1 MTEQTGQTAVKPR
14 AALAGQ
20 LPAGRKTCLQVCIFD
35 REPVKSAFALL
46 STKVTKLWR
55 LKCRPYCPTERRR
68 FMERT
73 ISGMMGKGSLTHNRR
88 AFTAEN
94 VDTERTKNNIE
105 YCNESLKQVY
115 HTLFDEAVNRYNAN
129 QTRKDRM
136 IENYYDK
143 IRTGKQEK
151 LFYEAVFQI
160 GNKDDMN
167 VRGEHGELAKQIL
180 DEFMQDFQKRNP
192 NLYVFSA
199 HLHLDEE
206 TPHLHIDFVP
216 YTTGSKRGLD
226 TRVSLKQALK
236 MQGFEGSNRQE
247 TEWNLWIES
256 EKQQL
261 SSVMERHGIQ
271 WLKLGTHRKHLS
283 VLNFEKQERQ
293 KEVLQLDKQ
302 IEEASHKII
311 ITEQQVKAKKAEV
324 IQGEKELTKMV
335 SNRAKAEKN
344 IQIIQNDKEWQLP
357 EPTTLMS
364 AKAYKDKKAE
374 PLVTRLKE
382 VLQTVVI
389 NNLDLSRKLES
400 SGKRLEQIRQQ
411 IKRLENRLESVEQ
424 ENDVL
429 KVENRDLKRLKMALG
444 EEKVIS
450 ILEHQKAAELP
461 DNKLKCRNGMER

>member
-1 MTEQTGQTAVKPR
+1 M
-14 AALAGQ
+14 
-20 LPAGRKTCLQVCIFD
+20 
-35 REPVKSAFALL
+35 
-46 STKVTKLWR
+46 
-55 LKCRPYCPTERRR
+55 
-68 FMERT
+68 
-73 ISGMMGKGSLTHNRR
+73 
-88 AFTAEN
+88 
-94 VDTERTKNNIE
+94 
-105 YCNESLKQVY
+105 
-115 HTLFDEAVNRYNAN
+115 FDEAVKRYNAK

-311 ITEQQVKAKKAEV
+311 ITEKQVQAKKAEV
-324 IQGEKELTKMV
+324 IQAEKELTKMV
-335 SNRAKAEKN
+335 SNRVKVEKN
-344 IQIIQNDKEWQLP
+344 IQTIQNDKEWQLP

-382 VLQTVVI
+382 VLQTIMI
-389 NNLDLSRKLES
+389 NNFDLNRKLES
-400 SGKRLEQIRQQ
+400 AGKRLNQIRQQ

-429 KVENRDLKRLKMALG
+429 KVENRDLKRLKMVLG

-450 ILEHQKAAELP
+450 ILEHQKAAEIS
-461 DNKLKCRNGMER
+461 DNKLKSRNGMER

>member
-1 MTEQTGQTAVKPR
+1 
-14 AALAGQ
+14 
-20 LPAGRKTCLQVCIFD
+20 
-35 REPVKSAFALL
+35 
-46 STKVTKLWR
+46 
-55 LKCRPYCPTERRR
+55 
-68 FMERT
+68 MERT

-94 VDTERTKNNIE
+94 VDAERTKNNIE

-115 HTLFDEAVNRYNAN
+115 HTLFDEAVSRYNAK

-261 SSVMERHGIQ
+261 SSVMEQHGIQ

-311 ITEQQVKAKKAEV
+311 ITEKQVKAKKAEV
-324 IQGEKELTKMV
+324 IQAEKELSKMV
-335 SNRAKAEKN
+335 SNRAKVEKN
-344 IQIIQNDKEWQLP
+344 IQIIQNDKEWQLA

-364 AKAYKDKKAE
+364 TKAYKDKKAE

-400 SGKRLEQIRQQ
+400 SGKRLE
-411 IKRLENRLESVEQ
+411 NRLESVEQ

-444 EEKVIS
+444 EKKVIS
-450 ILEHQKAAELP
+450 ILEHQKAAEIP
-461 DNKLKCRNGMER
+461 GNKLKSRNGMER

>member
-1 MTEQTGQTAVKPR
+1 
-14 AALAGQ
+14 
-20 LPAGRKTCLQVCIFD
+20 
-35 REPVKSAFALL
+35 
-46 STKVTKLWR
+46 
-55 LKCRPYCPTERRR
+55 
-68 FMERT
+68 MERT

-94 VDTERTKNNIE
+94 VDAERTKNNIE

-115 HTLFDEAVNRYNAN
+115 HTLFDEAVNRYNAK

-247 TEWNLWIES
+247 TEWNLWIAS

-271 WLKLGTHRKHLS
+271 WLKLGTHHKHLS
-283 VLNFEKQERQ
+283 VLNFEKQERE

-302 IEEASHKII
+302 LEEASCKVAA
-311 ITEQQVKAKKAEV
+311 TERQVKSKKEEV
-324 IQGEKELTKMV
+324 LQAEKELTQMV
-335 SNRAKAEKN
+335 SNRAKVEKN

-364 AKAYKDKKAE
+364 AKAYKEKKAE
-374 PLVTRLKE
+374 PLVARLKE
-382 VLQTVVI
+382 VLQTVMI
-389 NNLDLSRKLES
+389 NNLDLNRKLES
-400 SGKRLEQIRQQ
+400 TGKRLEQIRKQLN
-411 IKRLENRLESVEQ
+411 RLENRLESVQQ

-429 KVENRDLKRLKMALG
+429 REQNSDLKRLKMVLG

-450 ILEHQKAAELP
+450 IIEHQKAAEIP
-461 DNKLKCRNGMER
+461 DNKRKSRNGMER

>member
-1 MTEQTGQTAVKPR
+1 M
-14 AALAGQ
+14 
-20 LPAGRKTCLQVCIFD
+20 
-35 REPVKSAFALL
+35 
-46 STKVTKLWR
+46 
-55 LKCRPYCPTERRR
+55 
-68 FMERT
+68 
-73 ISGMMGKGSLTHNRR
+73 
-88 AFTAEN
+88 
-94 VDTERTKNNIE
+94 
-105 YCNESLKQVY
+105 
-115 HTLFDEAVNRYNAN
+115 
-129 QTRKDRM
+129 
-136 IENYYDK
+136 
-143 IRTGKQEK
+143 
-151 LFYEAVFQI
+151 
-160 GNKDDMN
+160 
-167 VRGEHGELAKQIL
+167 
-180 DEFMQDFQKRNP
+180 
-192 NLYVFSA
+192 FSA

-311 ITEQQVKAKKAEV
+311 ITEKQVQAKKAEV
-324 IQGEKELTKMV
+324 IQAEKELTKMV
-335 SNRAKAEKN
+335 SNRVKVEKN
-344 IQIIQNDKEWQLP
+344 IQTIQNDKEWQLP

-382 VLQTVVI
+382 VLQTIMI
-389 NNLDLSRKLES
+389 NNFDLNRKLES
-400 SGKRLEQIRQQ
+400 AGKRLNQIRQQ

-429 KVENRDLKRLKMALG
+429 KVENRDLKRLKMVLG

-450 ILEHQKAAELP
+450 ILEHQKAAEIS
-461 DNKLKCRNGMER
+461 DNKLKSRNGMER

>member
-1 MTEQTGQTAVKPR
+1 
-14 AALAGQ
+14 
-20 LPAGRKTCLQVCIFD
+20 
-35 REPVKSAFALL
+35 
-46 STKVTKLWR
+46 
-55 LKCRPYCPTERRR
+55 
-68 FMERT
+68 MERT

-94 VDTERTKNNIE
+94 VDAERTKNNIE

-115 HTLFDEAVNRYNAN
+115 HTLFDEAVNRYNAK

-167 VRGEHGELAKQIL
+167 VRGEHGELAKEIL

-247 TEWNLWIES
+247 TEWNLWIAS

-261 SSVMERHGIQ
+261 SCVMERHGIQ

-283 VLNFEKQERQ
+283 VLNFEKQERE

-302 IEEASHKII
+302 LEEASCKIAA
-311 ITEQQVKAKKAEV
+311 TERQVKSKKAEV
-324 IQGEKELTKMV
+324 LQAEKELTQMV
-335 SNRAKAEKN
+335 SNRAKVEKN

-364 AKAYKDKKAE
+364 TKAYKENKAE
-374 PLVTRLKE
+374 PLVARLKE
-382 VLQTVVI
+382 VLQTVMI
-389 NNLDLSRKLES
+389 NNLDLNRKLES
-400 SGKRLEQIRQQ
+400 TGKRLEQIRKQL
-411 IKRLENRLESVEQ
+411 KRLENRLESVEQ

-429 KVENRDLKRLKMALG
+429 RVKNRDLKRLKMVLG

-450 ILEHQKAAELP
+450 IIEHQKTAEIP
-461 DNKLKCRNGMER
+461 DNKLKSRNGIER

>member
-1 MTEQTGQTAVKPR
+1 M
-14 AALAGQ
+14 
-20 LPAGRKTCLQVCIFD
+20 
-35 REPVKSAFALL
+35 
-46 STKVTKLWR
+46 
-55 LKCRPYCPTERRR
+55 
-68 FMERT
+68 
-73 ISGMMGKGSLTHNRR
+73 
-88 AFTAEN
+88 
-94 VDTERTKNNIE
+94 
-105 YCNESLKQVY
+105 
-115 HTLFDEAVNRYNAN
+115 
-129 QTRKDRM
+129 
-136 IENYYDK
+136 
-143 IRTGKQEK
+143 
-151 LFYEAVFQI
+151 
-160 GNKDDMN
+160 
-167 VRGEHGELAKQIL
+167 
-180 DEFMQDFQKRNP
+180 RNP

-226 TRVSLKQALK
+226 TRVSLKQALN

-261 SSVMERHGIQ
+261 SSVMEQHGIQ

-311 ITEQQVKAKKAEV
+311 ITEKQVKVIKAEV
-324 IQGEKELTKMV
+324 IQAEKELTKMF
-335 SNRAKAEKN
+335 SNRVKVEKN
-344 IQIIQNDKEWQLP
+344 IQTIQNDKEWQLP

-382 VLQTVVI
+382 VLQTIMI
-389 NNLDLSRKLES
+389 NNFDLNRKLES
-400 SGKRLEQIRQQ
+400 AGKQLDQIRQQ
-411 IKRLENRLESVEQ
+411 IKHLENRLESVEH

-429 KVENRDLKRLKMALG
+429 KVENCDLKRLKMVLG

-450 ILEHQKAAELP
+450 ILRHQKAAGFP
-461 DNKLKCRNGMER
+461 DNKLKNRNGMER

>member
-1 MTEQTGQTAVKPR
+1 MTGRTEKTAVKPW

-55 LKCRPYCPTERRR
+55 LKRRPYCPTERRR
-68 FMERT
+68 YMERT

-94 VDTERTKNNIE
+94 VDAERTKNNIE

-115 HTLFDEAVNRYNAN
+115 HTLFDEAVNRYNAK

-136 IENYYDK
+136 IQNYYDK

-247 TEWNLWIES
+247 TEWNLWIAS

-283 VLNFEKQERQ
+283 VLNFEKQERE

-302 IEEASHKII
+302 LEEASCKVAA
-311 ITEQQVKAKKAEV
+311 TERQVKSKKAEV
-324 IQGEKELTKMV
+324 LQAEKELTQMV
-335 SNRAKAEKN
+335 SNQAKAEKN
-344 IQIIQNDKEWQLP
+344 IQIIQNEKEWQLP

-364 AKAYKDKKAE
+364 AKAYKEKKAE
-374 PLVTRLKE
+374 PLVARLKE
-382 VLQTVVI
+382 VLQTVMI
-389 NNLDLSRKLES
+389 NNLDLNRKLES
-400 SGKRLEQIRQQ
+400 TGKRLEQIRKQL
-411 IKRLENRLESVEQ
+411 KRLENHLESVEQ

-429 KVENRDLKRLKMALG
+429 RVQNSNLKRLKMVLG

-450 ILEHQKAAELP
+450 IIEHQKTVEIP
-461 DNKLKCRNGMER
+461 DNKLKSRNGMER